1 MSQRKAAAADT
12 GRGGRATIRD
22 VAERAGV
29 SVASVSRVLSGNY
42 PVSEDLRR
50 RVMKVVRDLDYV
62 TNAHARSLAGGG
74 TPTVAILINDITG
87 AAFAHVAKGV
97 ENAASMRGWLS
108 LVGTTGDDP
117 ERELALV
124 NLMRQ
129 QGVAA
134 VVLLGGAYDF
144 DEYQLRMARF
154 ARSLDAAG
162 SHLVLVGRPP
172 LEGDVPA
179 TTVDYDNEGGAYA
192 MASHLLS
199 AGHRRVLVLPGHAE
213 LTTAQVRLL
222 AARRA
227 FADYGVQFDD
237 DLVQHGTYDYAHGY
251 GAVVEALRH
260 KQEFTGVLAGTD
272 VVAAG
277 AMQALREAGLRV
289 PEDVSVAGYDDIPL
303 ASQLTPQ
310 LTTVHVPY
318 EEMGR
323 VALRAVIGRR
333 DSDGPRR
340 PVDGEHVVLGTH
352 VVVRQSVRPPRPTMK
367 ITPLKDYQP

>member
-1 MSQRKAAAADT
+1 MSERKASAEP
-12 GRGGRATIRD
+12 GRATIRD

-42 PVSEDLRR
+42 PVSDELRR

-74 TPTVAILINDITG
+74 TPTVAILLDNITG

-97 ENAASMRGWLS
+97 EGAATLRGWLS
-108 LVGTTGDDP
+108 LVGTTGNDP

-134 VVLLGGAYDF
+134 VVLLGGAYDH
-144 DEYQLRMARF
+144 DDYQLRMARF

-172 LEGDVPA
+172 LEGTVPA

-199 AGHRRVLVLPGHAE
+199 AGHRKVLVLPGNAE
-213 LTTAQVRLL
+213 FSTAQGRLKG
-222 AARRA
+222 ARRA
-227 FADYGVQFDD
+227 FEAYGVPFDPG
-237 DLVQHGTYDYAHGY
+237 LVRRGPYDYEHGY
-251 GAVVEALRH
+251 EAVEECLRDGLD
-260 KQEFTGVLAGTD
+260 FTAVLAGTD

-277 AMQALREAGLRV
+277 AMQALQAAGRRV
-289 PEDVSVAGYDDIPL
+289 PEDVSIVGYDDIPL
-303 ASQLTPQ
+303 ASQLTPR

-323 VALRAVIGRR
+323 VALRAVAERRERGAGRR
-333 DSDGPRR
+333 KGSDG
-340 PVDGEHVVLGTH
+340 DHLVLGTH
-352 VVVRQSVRPPRPTMK
+352 VVVRQSVQPPAVP
-367 ITPLKDYQP
+367 

>member
-1 MSQRKAAAADT
+1 MSQHKASGDA
-12 GRGGRATIRD
+12 GRATIRD

-42 PVSEDLRR
+42 PVSETLRR
-50 RVMKVVRDLDYV
+50 RVMKVVQDLDYV

-74 TPTVAILINDITG
+74 TPTVAILINNIIG

-97 ENAASMRGWLS
+97 ESAASMRGWLS

-134 VVLLGGAYDF
+134 VVLLGGAYDY

-172 LEGDVPA
+172 LEGNVPA

-213 LTTAQVRLL
+213 LTTAQGRLS

-227 FADYGVQFDD
+227 FEAYGLPFDPG
-237 DLVQHGTYDYAHGY
+237 LVLHGPYDYEHGY
-251 GAVVEALRH
+251 DAVNEARRRGLD
-260 KQEFTGVLAGTD
+260 FTAVLAGTD

-277 AMQALREAGLRV
+277 AMQALRAAGLGV
-289 PEDVSVAGYDDIPL
+289 PEDVSIVGYDDIPL
-303 ASQLTPQ
+303 ASQLAPQ

-323 VALRAVIGRR
+323 AALRAVADRREGSSGRR
-333 DSDGPRR
+333 KGP
-340 PVDGEHVVLGTH
+340 DGEHLVLGTH
-352 VVVRQSVRPPRPTMK
+352 VVVRQSVRPPAQR
-367 ITPLKDYQP
+367 

>member
-1 MSQRKAAAADT
+1 MSQSRTT
-12 GRGGRATIRD
+12 GKPGRVTIRD
-22 VAERAGV
+22 VAHHAGV

-42 PVSEDLRR
+42 PVSEDIRS
-50 RVMKVVRDLDYV
+50 RVMQVVGDLDYV

-74 TPTVAILINDITG
+74 TPTVAILINNITG

-97 ENAASMRGWLS
+97 EGAATLRGWLS

-124 NLMRQ
+124 NMMRQ

-134 VVLLGGAYDF
+134 VVLLGGAYDY

-179 TTVDYDNEGGAYA
+179 TTVDYDNESGAYA

-199 AGHRRVLVLPGHAE
+199 AGHRRVLVLPGPAG
-213 LTTAQVRLL
+213 LTTAQGRLNG
-222 AARRA
+222 ARRA
-227 FADYGVQFDD
+227 FEAYGARFDPGLVRHGPYD
-237 DLVQHGTYDYAHGY
+237 DEHGY
-251 GAVVEALRH
+251 AAVEAALH
-260 KQEFTGVLAGTD
+260 ETPDFTAVLAGTD
-272 VVAAG
+272 IVAAG
-277 AMQALREAGLRV
+277 AMQAVRAAGLRV
-289 PEDVSVAGYDDIPL
+289 PEDVSITGYDDIPL

-323 VALRAVIGRR
+323 VALRAVADRR
-333 DSDGPRR
+333 EGVGATVRR
-340 PVDGEHVVLGTH
+340 KGGDAEHLILGTH
-352 VVVRQSVRPPRPTMK
+352 VVVRDSVRPPKKRRR
-367 ITPLKDYQP
+367 

>member
-1 MSQRKAAAADT
+1 VSQRRTT
-12 GRGGRATIRD
+12 GDAGRATIRD

-42 PVSEDLRR
+42 PVSEELRR

-74 TPTVAILINDITG
+74 TPTVAILINNITG

-97 ENAASMRGWLS
+97 EGAATLRGWLS
-108 LVGTTGDDP
+108 IVGTTGDDP
-117 ERELALV
+117 ERELTLV

-129 QGVAA
+129 QGADA
-134 VVLLGGAYDF
+134 VVLLGGAYDY

-179 TTVDYDNEGGAYA
+179 TTIDYDNESGAYA

-199 AGHRRVLVLPGHAE
+199 AGHRRILVLPGHAE
-213 LTTAQVRLL
+213 LTTAQGRLKG
-222 AARRA
+222 ARRA
-227 FADYGVQFDD
+227 FEAYGVPFDQGLVRHGPYD
-237 DLVQHGTYDYAHGY
+237 DEHGY
-251 GAVVEALRH
+251 AAVQAALH
-260 KQEFTGVLAGTD
+260 ETPDFTAVLAGTD
-272 VVAAG
+272 IVAAG
-277 AMQALREAGLRV
+277 AMQALRSAGLRV
-289 PEDVSVAGYDDIPL
+289 PDDVSITGYDDIPL

-323 VALRAVIGRR
+323 VALRAVADRR
-333 DSDGPRR
+333 QGVGGGARR
-340 PVDGEHVVLGTH
+340 KSGDAEHLVLGTH
-352 VVVRQSVRPPRPTMK
+352 VVVRDSVRPPKRRR
-367 ITPLKDYQP
+367 

>member
-1 MSQRKAAAADT
+1 VSQRKAPGDA
-12 GRGGRATIRD
+12 GRATIRD

-42 PVSEDLRR
+42 PVSDDLRR

-74 TPTVAILINDITG
+74 TPTVAILINNITG
-87 AAFAHVAKGV
+87 AAFAHVAQGV
-97 ENAASMRGWLS
+97 EGAASLRGWLS
-108 LVGTTGDDP
+108 RVGTTGDDP

-144 DEYQLRMARF
+144 DEYQLRMSRF

-172 LEGDVPA
+172 LKGDVPA
-179 TTVDYDNEGGAYA
+179 TTVDYDNGGGAYA

-199 AGHRRVLVLPGHAE
+199 VGHRRVLVLPGPAD
-213 LTTAQVRLL
+213 LTTAQDRLSG
-222 AARRA
+222 AQRA
-227 FADYGVQFDD
+227 FEAYGVPFDPGMVRHGSYDYG
-237 DLVQHGTYDYAHGY
+237 HGY
-251 GAVVEALRH
+251 DTVEASLR
-260 KQEFTGVLAGTD
+260 ERLDFTAVLAGTD

-277 AMQALREAGLRV
+277 AMQALRAAGLRV
-289 PEDVSVAGYDDIPL
+289 PEDVSIVGYDDIPL

-323 VALRAVIGRR
+323 VALRAVADRR
-333 DSDGPRR
+333 EGGPGPRR
-340 PVDGEHVVLGTH
+340 GSDGDHLVLGTH
-352 VVVRQSVRPPRPTMK
+352 VVVRHSVLPPARPT
-367 ITPLKDYQP
+367 

>member
-1 MSQRKAAAADT
+1 VSRDAQ
-12 GRGGRATIRD
+12 RATIRD
-22 VAERAGV
+22 VARHAGV
-29 SVASVSRVLSGNY
+29 SVASVSRVLAGNY
-42 PVSEDLRR
+42 PVSEELRG
-50 RVMKVVRDLDYV
+50 RVMRVVRDLDYV
-62 TNAHARSLAGGG
+62 TNAHARRLAGGG
-74 TPTVAILINDITG
+74 TPTVAILVNNLTG
-87 AAFAHVAKGV
+87 AAFAHVAQGI
-97 ENAASMRGWLS
+97 ENAASLRGWLS

-172 LEGDVPA
+172 LRGDVPA

-199 AGHRRVLVLPGHAE
+199 AEHRRVLVLPGPAD
-213 LTTAQVRLL
+213 LTTAQVRL
-222 AARRA
+222 AGARRA
-227 FADYGVQFDD
+227 FESHGVPLDPA
-237 DLVQHGTYDYAHGY
+237 LVRHGPYNYEHGVS
-251 GAVVEALRH
+251 AVGDAIGGGVA
-260 KQEFTGVLAGTD
+260 FTAVLAGTD

-277 AMQALREAGLRV
+277 AMQALRAAGRRV
-289 PEDVSVAGYDDIPL
+289 PADVSVVGYDDIPL
-303 ASQLTPQ
+303 AAQLTPQ
-310 LTTVHVPY
+310 LSTVHVPY

-323 VALRAVIGRR
+323 VALRAVADRR
-333 DSDGPRR
+333 EGGGDHL
-340 PVDGEHVVLGTH
+340 VMGTH
-352 VVVRQSVRPPRPTMK
+352 LVVRQSVQPPARTA
-367 ITPLKDYQP
+367 

>member
-1 MSQRKAAAADT
+1 M
-12 GRGGRATIRD
+12 
-22 VAERAGV
+22 
-29 SVASVSRVLSGNY
+29 
-42 PVSEDLRR
+42 
-50 RVMKVVRDLDYV
+50 
-62 TNAHARSLAGGG
+62 
-74 TPTVAILINDITG
+74 
-87 AAFAHVAKGV
+87 
-97 ENAASMRGWLS
+97 
-108 LVGTTGDDP
+108 GTTGDDP

-134 VVLLGGAYDF
+134 VVLLGGAYDY

-172 LEGDVPA
+172 LEGAVPA

-199 AGHRRVLVLPGHAE
+199 AGHRKVLVLPGHAE
-213 LTTAQVRLL
+213 LTTAQGRLNG
-222 AARRA
+222 ARRA
-227 FADYGVQFDD
+227 FEAYGVPFEATM
-237 DLVQHGTYDYAHGY
+237 VRHGPYDYEHGY
-251 GAVVEALRH
+251 AAVEECLRDGLD
-260 KQEFTGVLAGTD
+260 FTAVLAGTD

-277 AMQALREAGLRV
+277 AMQALRAAGLRV
-289 PEDVSVAGYDDIPL
+289 PEDVSIVGYDDIPL

-323 VALRAVIGRR
+323 VALRAVADRREGAGRDARGPTGTIWCWAPMSSYGTPYDRPHHPASNRRKRSFRKRFPQIGRGR
-333 DSDGPRR
+333 HGRPGGPSSLAF
-340 PVDGEHVVLGTH
+340 VASIGL
-352 VVVRQSVRPPRPTMK
+352 
-367 ITPLKDYQP
+367 